1 MPEWT
6 LADIPSQ
13 SGKLALVTGGT
24 GGLGLESARVLAKA
38 GAEVVLTG
46 RNDAKGAEA
55 IVKIRNQSPSA
66 KVEYQR
72 CDLANLAAVR
82 DFVRRFADTHQAL
95 DLLINNAG
103 VMAIPR
109 RETTADGFEMQF
121 GVNYLAHF
129 ALTAQLLP
137 LLRTVAGARVV
148 GLSSLAHRTGMID
161 FGDLQG
167 ERFYNPWKAYGQ
179 SKLAMLMF
187 ALELQRRSDS
197 ARWNLTSIA
206 AHPGWS
212 RTDLFSSGPGRS
224 SLFSIASQFA
234 APFLSQPAEAGALPI
249 LFAATDSKARGGG
262 YYGPGGF
269 SELTGP
275 PTKASIMI
283 QARDSA
289 VAKRLWDISE
299 TLTGASFDGA
309 H

>member
-24 GGLGLESARVLAKA
+24 GGLGLESARVLARA

-289 VAKRLWDISE
+289 AAKRLWDISE

>member
-1 MPEWT
+1 MPKWT
-6 LADIPSQ
+6 LADIPPQ
-13 SGKLALVTGGT
+13 PGKLALVTGGT
-24 GGLGLESARVLAKA
+24 GGLGFETARALARA
-38 GAEVVLTG
+38 GAEVVVTG
-46 RNDAKGAEA
+46 RNDAKGDEA
-55 IVKIRNQSPSA
+55 IVKMRNQSPSA

-82 DFVRRFADTHQAL
+82 SFARNFADTHQAL
-95 DLLINNAG
+95 DLLVNNAG

-109 RETTADGFEMQF
+109 RETTGDGFEMQF

-129 ALTAQLLP
+129 ALTAHLLP
-137 LLRTVAGARVV
+137 LLRAASGARVV
-148 GLSSLAHRTGMID
+148 GLSSLAHRTGMVD
-161 FGDLQG
+161 FRDLQG

-197 ARWNLTSIA
+197 AQWNLTSIA

-212 RTDLFSSGPGRS
+212 RTDLFTSGPGRS

-234 APFLSQPAEAGALPI
+234 APFLGQPAEAGALPI
-249 LFAATDSKARGGG
+249 LFAATDPKARGGG

-275 PTKASIMI
+275 PTRASIMI

-289 VAKRLWDISE
+289 AAKRLWDISE
-299 TLTGASFDGA
+299 TLTGVSFDGA
-309 H
+309 N

>member
-1 MPEWT
+1 MPKWT
-6 LADIPSQ
+6 LADIPPQ
-13 SGKLALVTGGT
+13 PGKLALVTGGT
-24 GGLGLESARVLAKA
+24 GGLGFETARALARA
-38 GAEVVLTG
+38 GAEVVVTG
-46 RNDAKGAEA
+46 RNDAKGDEA
-55 IVKIRNQSPSA
+55 IAKIRNQSPSA

-82 DFVRRFADTHQAL
+82 NFARHFADTHQAL
-95 DLLINNAG
+95 DLLVNNAG

-129 ALTAQLLP
+129 ALTAHLLP
-137 LLRTVAGARVV
+137 LLRAATSARIV
-148 GLSSLAHRTGMID
+148 GLSSLAHRTGMVD
-161 FGDLQG
+161 FRDLQG

-179 SKLAMLMF
+179 SKLSMLMF

-197 ARWNLTSIA
+197 AQWNLTSIA

-212 RTDLFSSGPGRS
+212 RTDLFTSGPGRS

-234 APFLSQPAEAGALPI
+234 APFLGQPAEAGALPI
-249 LFAATDSKARGGG
+249 LFAATDPKARGGG

-289 VAKRLWDISE
+289 AAKRLWDISE
-299 TLTGASFDGA
+299 TLTGVSFDGA
-309 H
+309 N

>member
-1 MPEWT
+1 MSSWT
-6 LADIPSQ
+6 IADIPSQ

-24 GGLGLESARVLAKA
+24 RGLGFETARALARA

-46 RNDAKGAEA
+46 RNDAKGNEA
-55 IVKIRNQSPSA
+55 VVKIRQQSASA

-72 CDLANLAAVR
+72 CDLANSASVR
-82 DFVRRFADTHQAL
+82 DFARRFADTRAAL
-95 DLLINNAG
+95 HLLVNNAG

-129 ALTAQLLP
+129 ALTAHLLP
-137 LLRTVAGARVV
+137 LLRMAAGARVV
-148 GLSSLAHRTGMID
+148 SLSSLAHRTGTID
-161 FGDLQG
+161 FRDLQG

-197 ARWNLTSIA
+197 AQWNFMSIA

-212 RTDLFSSGPGRS
+212 RTDLFTSGPGGS

-249 LFAATDSKARGGG
+249 LFAATDPKARGGG

-275 PTKASIMI
+275 PSKASIMI

-289 VAKRLWDISE
+289 TAKRLWDISE
-299 TLTGASFDGA
+299 TLTGVSFEGA

>member
-82 DFVRRFADTHQAL
+82 NFARHFADTHQAL
-95 DLLINNAG
+95 DLLVNNAG
-103 VMAIPR
+103 VMAVPR

-289 VAKRLWDISE
+289 AAKRLWDISE

>member
-1 MPEWT
+1 
-6 LADIPSQ
+6 
-13 SGKLALVTGGT
+13 
-24 GGLGLESARVLAKA
+24 
-38 GAEVVLTG
+38 VLTG

-187 ALELQRRSDS
+187 ALELQRRSDT
-197 ARWNLTSIA
+197 AQWNLTSIA

-212 RTDLFSSGPGRS
+212 RTDLFTSGPGRS

-234 APFLSQPAEAGALPI
+234 APFLGQPAEAGALPI
-249 LFAATDSKARGGG
+249 LFAATDPKARGGG

-289 VAKRLWDISE
+289 AAKRLWDISE